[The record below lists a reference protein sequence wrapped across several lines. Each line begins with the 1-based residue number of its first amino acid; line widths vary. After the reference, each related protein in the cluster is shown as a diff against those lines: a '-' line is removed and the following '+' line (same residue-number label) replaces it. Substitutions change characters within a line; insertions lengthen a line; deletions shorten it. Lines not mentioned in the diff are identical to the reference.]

1 MVDSQHRQQAELK
14 ESWGPTNV
22 SAEPLVE
29 RFGLTRMESV
39 VALALAEGLA
49 YKEIARCYGISFH
62 TVHSHVKAIH
72 EKAGV
77 TSNGRLL
84 ALIYAGGPAKA

>member
-1 MVDSQHRQQAELK
+1 MSTS
-14 ESWGPTNV
+14 ESREAGGLDGI
-22 SAEPLVE
+22 A
-29 RFGLTRMESV
+29 RFGFTPMEKV
-39 VALALAEGLA
+39 VALALANGLA
-49 YKEIARCYGISFH
+49 YKEIARHYGISFH